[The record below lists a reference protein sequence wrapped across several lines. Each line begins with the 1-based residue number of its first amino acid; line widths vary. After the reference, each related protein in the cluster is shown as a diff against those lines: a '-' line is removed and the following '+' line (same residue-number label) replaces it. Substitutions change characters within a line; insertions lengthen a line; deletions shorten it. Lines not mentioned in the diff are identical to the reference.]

1 MVVRHA
7 LKVFVDLFLVFH
19 IVNKQIPSPLGFLFR
34 AHVFFYGKCRHHLW
48 WLRIPDPKNWKNPT
62 GDDCILGGG

>member
-34 AHVFFYGKCRHHLW
+34 AHVFFSTENVV
-48 WLRIPDPKNWKNPT
+48 IT
-62 GDDCILGGG
+62 SGG